1 MTSTEPVKIEF
12 HDQAAE
18 RFTELARSVLTQ
30 VGSFGPIQ
38 PTARNET
45 ELHPVARLSE
55 KDVIGLIRWSPRS
68 VNGLGQETGRYWESG
83 GMRVGWEGEGYEAV
97 KSLASRFE
105 NSSVLKGR
113 VSSRFVLD
121 EVFTWLQDTLEAKR
135 TDTLSEFMAARCSE
149 EIKHHE
155 IWVPVYRTYSARDF
169 LIGNVQ
175 FRTISRQMLD
185 RWYSRIPQE
194 ELKCAPGAEVALNRQ
209 RSALQETI
217 AACVRVEAEPRKASE
232 TAHADADEAIA
243 LLRFLSPV
251 NWTCRITSHCLP
263 IGKENTHTT
272 MDLAVEDGSIRRIE
286 RGTIEVGPAGWNID
300 EACETPLTTGAL
312 EALHSLASKK
322 AETEFRTDLY
332 GALQLHARHS
342 VATAVAHKLVFVVAA
357 AESFFLRNTSEPIQK
372 NLGERMAFLIGKTID
387 ERRKVIRNVDE
398 FYGLR
403 SRLIHHGHDVQE
415 DQKDVVDEL
424 FFNVWFSFL
433 LLLRGA
439 DRWCTRDEMFT
450 ALENKKLA

>member
-1 MTSTEPVKIEF
+1 MKSNEPIKIEF
-12 HDQAAE
+12 HEQAAE
-18 RFTELARSVLTQ
+18 RFTELAQSVLTK
-30 VGSFGPIQ
+30 VGSFGRVQ
-38 PTARNET
+38 PPMRSRT
-45 ELHPVARLSE
+45 ELHPVANFSE
-55 KDVIGLIRWSPRS
+55 KDVIGPITWNPRS

-83 GMRVGWEGEGYEAV
+83 AIRVGWEGEGYEAI

-105 NSSVLKGR
+105 SSNPLKGR

-121 EVFTWLQDTLEAKR
+121 EVFAWLRDTLEAKR
-135 TDTLSEFMAARCSE
+135 TDTLPEFMAARCSE

-155 IWVPVYRTYSARDF
+155 IWIPVYRTYSARDF

-175 FRTISRQMLD
+175 FRTISRSMLD
-185 RWYSRIPQE
+185 HWYSRIPQE
-194 ELKCAPGAEVALNRQ
+194 ELKRAPGAEIALNRQ
-209 RSALQETI
+209 RSALQGTI
-217 AACVRVEAEPRKASE
+217 AACVSVEAEPRKASE
-232 TAHADADEAIA
+232 TAHADADEAVA

-272 MDLAVEDGSIRRIE
+272 MDLAVEGGSIRGIE
-286 RGTIEVGPAGWNID
+286 KGTIEVGPAGWNVD
-300 EACETPLTTGAL
+300 EARGGPLTTGVL
-312 EALHSLASKK
+312 EALHGLALQRAK
-322 AETEFRTDLY
+322 TEFRTDLY

-342 VATAVAHKLVFVVAA
+342 IATEVAHKLVFVVAA

-403 SRLIHHGHDVQE
+403 SGLIHHGRDIQE
-415 DQKDVVDEL
+415 DQKDVVDE
-424 FFNVWFSFL
+424 FFFSVWFSFIRVL
-433 LLLRGA
+433 GSA
-439 DRWCTRDEMFT
+439 DQWRTRDEMFT